1 MYRKKYTVVEVR
13 MGWLRGNKDTAQA
26 CTDS

>member
-1 MYRKKYTVVEVR
+1 MYRKKYVVVEVR
-13 MGWLRGNKDTAQA
+13 MGRLRGKKDTAQA

>member
-13 MGWLRGNKDTAQA
+13 MGRLRGNKDTAQA
-26 CTDS
+26 CRDS